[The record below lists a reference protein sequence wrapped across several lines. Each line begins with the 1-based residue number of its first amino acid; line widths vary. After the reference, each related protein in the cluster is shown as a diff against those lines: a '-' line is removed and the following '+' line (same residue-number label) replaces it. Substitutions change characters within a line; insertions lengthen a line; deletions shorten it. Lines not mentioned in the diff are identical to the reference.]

1 MPFVLGIVAALA
13 GPLTMTLGFILWDNC
28 WTGSPFA
35 LNMFKCSLASIG
47 FVIASAASRLLSD
60 EQPFS
65 SDIFQRENVG
75 YLMLSS
81 VIGIIIGDW
90 TWLEGLRLL
99 GARRVI
105 VMDSLKPFLAAV
117 FGWAFLDEQ
126 LRLAAL
132 GGIVLTVVGIILVSL
147 ESETTIDPEDEEC
160 EEQGKDEVADQI
172 QGDSIPGMK
181 NTSSLVKSKAAD
193 TELSTTTVWTEGTS
207 TPMGGES
214 TTATAT
220 AAKPGTL
227 SLGTGSYA
235 NDEVAQPVMMDEMIK
250 PSIEKEDEEGF
261 EIEATN
267 DEHKSASAVT
277 NASHL
282 VETTTNAADIV
293 NSQHSSIST
302 TPTKTTTNSTTTPP
316 DNTNANKRARTVRET
331 QWGFAMA
338 IINVFLDTYGSVLT
352 KNYGTQFTTWEIN
365 LIRFGFAGAM
375 MMFCSVLLQLRDYL
389 ISANHNISSGKGNTN
404 TDKGHDAEIGQSNP
418 ATQIDDSAT
427 ATINTA
433 NNQQD
438 NPSAQAKQK
447 DVWYKLPRDTMSQS
461 AWMHVVGGV
470 LFVTFITPALSNYAL
485 FQIAL
490 ALALTLGSVGPLYA
504 LPLTYL
510 FQKHQQRPSLRA
522 CLGAALAVA
531 GIVVLAFWGTLD

>member
-160 EEQGKDEVADQI
+160 EEQGKNELADQI
-172 QGDSIPGMK
+172 QGDLIPAME
-181 NTSSLVKSKAAD
+181 NTSSPVKSKAVNP
-193 TELSTTTVWTEGTS
+193 EMSTTTIWTEGTS
-207 TPMGGES
+207 TFMGGES
-214 TTATAT
+214 TPAT

-227 SLGTGSYA
+227 SLGTGSFMK
-235 NDEVAQPVMMDEMIK
+235 DEVAQPVMMDEMIK

-267 DEHKSASAVT
+267 DELKSESAEI

-282 VETTTNAADIV
+282 VETTTNADIA

-302 TPTKTTTNSTTTPP
+302 APTKTTTNSTTTPP

-404 TDKGHDAEIGQSNP
+404 TDKGHDAEMGQSNQEP
-418 ATQIDDSAT
+418 TPIEDSAT

-438 NPSAQAKQK
+438 NPSALAE